1 MLQQALK
8 GWFLLNSAPFFPPWY
23 TRIMHKDHK
32 RYFDTSHTYAECLSL
47 RCLHVVL
54 SSPREFVAQPTSW
67 NCLYLAK
74 TGSKRVFA
82 FLTCNSQVSCPSHS
96 SGFSLS
102 LLSMWRAA
110 VRLSPL
116 QFCFATRLYSSASL
130 VHKWPLSFPLLPPFF
145 HTLPLIWYFF
155 QSIFCFLSVWVCFC
169 FFCSVLLLLSH
180 RLSFNSLCI
189 SFYFLFSKPPVDPLS
204 SVSSFIPA

>member
-1 MLQQALK
+1 MLYFPHHASSSRSRLPETVCIWQKRDQNACSPSLPAIPRSAVCHTVSVTLVR
-8 GWFLLNSAPFFPPWY
+8 FLTFSAFY
-23 TRIMHKDHK
+23 V
-32 RYFDTSHTYAECLSL
+32 AC
-47 RCLHVVL
+47 RCPSF
-54 SSPREFVAQPTSW
+54 SSPVLLCHTS
-67 NCLYLAK
+67 L
-74 TGSKRVFA
+74 
-82 FLTCNSQVSCPSHS
+82 FLCFFGPQVTT
-96 SGFSLS
+96 
-102 LLSMWRAA
+102 
-110 VRLSPL
+110 V
-116 QFCFATRLYSSASL
+116 
-130 VHKWPLSFPLLPPFF
+130 